1 MVTKKNAQR
10 PSPKSN
16 KATGAKKKAATK
28 QAASL
33 KKAPKKKLLKA
44 SAELAFYCNDG
55 RLFYDLKE
63 LAEGLMAINEA
74 TFYHHVREG
83 NNDFSNWVRD
93 VIGDEKL
100 SRDLL
105 KSTTQ
110 AQAAKSIDDRVAWL
124 KSKIEA

>member
-1 MVTKKNAQR
+1 MVKISKTI
-10 PSPKSN
+10 
-16 KATGAKKKAATK
+16 
-28 QAASL
+28 
-33 KKAPKKKLLKA
+33 
-44 SAELAFYCNDG
+44 AEERLADVPQEKRFWCSDG
-55 RLFYDLKE
+55 RVLKSLPQLGVALKQMDE
-63 LAEGLMAINEA
+63 E
-74 TFYHHVREG
+74 TFRHHSSESR
-83 NNDFSNWVRD
+83 NDFSNWVRD

>member
-1 MVTKKNAQR
+1 MHNWVWLSSR
-10 PSPKSN
+10 CD
-16 KATGAKKKAATK
+16 
-28 QAASL
+28 
-33 KKAPKKKLLKA
+33 
-44 SAELAFYCNDG
+44 E
-55 RLFYDLKE
+55 E
-63 LAEGLMAINEA
+63 
-74 TFYHHVREG
+74 TFRHHSSESR
-83 NNDFSNWVRD
+83 NDFSNWVRD